1 MIDII
6 NGIWPFL
13 VVITVIVFF
22 HELGHYWVARRNGVR
37 VEVFSIGFGMEIAG
51 WTDGAGTRWRLSL
64 VPLGGYV
71 KMFGQGAPESDG
83 TELSREEY
91 AVSFQTKSVG
101 QRFAIVLA
109 GPLANFILSI
119 VLFAGL
125 FFLVG
130 QNQTLPRAGE
140 IIEGSAAERG
150 GMEAGDLITAI
161 DGTSIEAFQDL
172 QFIVSTNPGAPLVFN
187 VLRDGET
194 LNLVIA
200 PDVVME
206 DDGFGNQRETG
217 RLGIM
222 LTAANIVVERLGP
235 LEALWEG
242 ARETWSWCLRI
253 FDFLGKI
260 FEGSQSSRDLAG
272 PLGIAHVSAGFAEL
286 GVTSLVLFMAI
297 LSVNLGLI
305 NLFPIPLLDGGHLMF
320 YTFEFVF
327 GRPLGAR
334 AQEMC
339 QLVGIGLV
347 GALFL
352 FVTFNDLLR
361 LGLFDMFREL
371 AS

>member
-13 VVITVIVFF
+13 VVITIIVFF

-37 VEVFSIGFGMEIAG
+37 VEVFSIGFGTEIAG

-71 KMFGQGAPESDG
+71 KMFGQGAPESDS
-83 TELSREEY
+83 TQLSREEH
-91 AVSFQTKSVG
+91 AISFQTKSVG

-150 GMEAGDLITAI
+150 GMVAGDLITAI

-172 QFIVSTNPGAPLVFN
+172 QFIVSTNPGVPLVFN

-194 LNLVIA
+194 VNLVIA
-200 PDVVME
+200 PDIVME

-235 LEALWEG
+235 VEALWEG
-242 ARETWSWCLRI
+242 ARETWRWCLRI

-286 GVTSLVLFMAI
+286 GVASLVLFMAI

-320 YTFEFVF
+320 YTFEFLF

-361 LGLFDMFREL
+361 LGLFDMFHEL

>member
-1 MIDII
+1 MIDIA
-6 NGIWPFL
+6 NSIWPFL
-13 VVITVIVFF
+13 VVITIIVFF

-37 VEVFSIGFGMEIAG
+37 VEVFSIGFGAEIVG
-51 WTDGAGTRWRLSL
+51 WTDSAGTRWRLSL

-71 KMFGQGAPESDG
+71 KMFGQGAPESDCQA
-83 TELSREEY
+83 LSREEQ
-91 AVSFQTKSVG
+91 AVSFHTKSVG
-101 QRFAIVLA
+101 QRFAIVAA

-125 FFLVG
+125 FTLVG

-140 IIEGSAAERG
+140 VMEGSAAERG
-150 GMEAGDLITAI
+150 GMVAGDLIVAI
-161 DGTSIEAFQDL
+161 DNTAIEAFQDL
-172 QFIVSTNPGAPLVFN
+172 QFIVATNPGIPLVFH

-194 LNLVIA
+194 VELAIA
-200 PDVVME
+200 PDIVME
-206 DDGFGNQRETG
+206 DDGFGNQREAG

-222 LTAANIVVERLGP
+222 LTAANTVVERLDP
-235 LEALWEG
+235 AEALWQG
-242 ARETWSWCLRI
+242 ARETWRWCLRI

-260 FEGSQSSRDLAG
+260 LEGSQSSRDLAG

-286 GVTSLVLFMAI
+286 GVASLVLFMAI

-334 AQEMC
+334 AQDVC
-339 QLVGIGLV
+339 QIVGIGLV

-361 LGLFDMFREL
+361 LGLFDVFREL
-371 AS
+371 IS